1 MVDAGLAAAKKLVQ
15 AQLGGKTSS
24 GGGRRYIYI

>member
-15 AQLGGKTSS
+15 AQLGGKTGS
-24 GGGRRYIYI
+24 GKW

>member
-15 AQLGGKTSS
+15 AQLGGKTGS
-24 GGGRRYIYI
+24 GKWYRN